1 MGWFWGNSGQKDP
14 TKQLDP
20 ELREYLEKESP
31 ARYTPTDAVGSSQ
44 PTTGAES
51 QARKSVP
58 AESLFPD
65 GRYAHLWKNYKPLAE
80 TEDLSQQQSEMVI
93 QKVKQRKDA
102 VHQAALENCA
112 LEHEALTKCFSKG
125 DWWSVAKSR
134 ATICAEENRKF
145 SRCYTTQ
152 AVGSLD
158 NLCRGCMLII
168 TEIPTSTWICCSVR
182 MGRGARRANS
192 NACRQTLSPDAGL

>member
-14 TKQLDP
+14 TKQLDT

-31 ARYTPTDAVGSSQ
+31 TRYTPTDAVGSSQ
-44 PTTGAES
+44 SSTTGSES

-65 GRYAHLWKNYKPLAE
+65 GRYAHLWKHYKPLTE
-80 TEDLSQQQSEMVI
+80 TEDFSQQQSEMVI

-134 ATICAEENRKF
+134 ATTCAEENRKF

-152 AVGSLD
+152 AVRYSGQSLP
-158 NLCRGCMLII
+158 RGCMLMF
-168 TEIPTSTWICCSVR
+168 TEIPPSTWIRCSVR
-182 MGRGARRANS
+182 MG
-192 NACRQTLSPDAGL
+192 